1 MWSFRRMTPRSPARS
16 ANASRYAP
24 LLALGASLARRGI
37 LARFAI
43 GIGISTI
50 IFACAIAIAVG
61 RRGGEAPI
69 HTVPLVTSSAL
80 AWGAGFLLA
89 FSSAAHALRRDRAEG
104 VQHLLVARTTSLRA
118 YVIARIG
125 GLAAV
130 LAALCAGGT
139 LLTGLV
145 AVAASTRAGGVP
157 RTLQAT
163 AAAFVFSL
171 AFAAVVAPISF
182 AALGARSR
190 VGGYFFLLFIVVVPE
205 LFAALLSGVLPDSLL
220 EVIAIPSALAALRS
234 ALAPGSF
241 DVLRTM
247 RALVAIA
254 LWIMF
259 ASFLVRRTVA
269 MLDRGEAET
278 T

>member
-1 MWSFRRMTPRSPARS
+1 MWSFRGMTPRYATRS
-16 ANASRYAP
+16 AGASRYAP

-37 LARFAI
+37 LARLAI

-50 IFACAIAIAVG
+50 IFACAIAIALG
-61 RRGGEAPI
+61 RRAGEAPV

-89 FSSAAHALRRDRAEG
+89 FSSAAHALRRDRTEG

-130 LAALCAGGT
+130 MAVLVAGGT

-145 AVAASTRAGGVP
+145 AIAASTRTGGIP
-157 RTLQAT
+157 RALQAT
-163 AAAFVFSL
+163 GAAFVFAL
-171 AFAAVVAPISF
+171 AFSAVVAPIAF

-190 VGGYFFLLFIVVVPE
+190 MGGYFFLLFVIVLPE
-205 LFAALLSGVLPDSLL
+205 LFAGLLTGWLPDSLL

-234 ALAPGSF
+234 ALSPGSF
-241 DVLRTM
+241 EGLRAM

-259 ASFLVRRTVA
+259 AAFLVRGTVG
-269 MLDRGEAET
+269 MLDRGEGDT
-278 T
+278 

>member
-1 MWSFRRMTPRSPARS
+1 MTPR
-16 ANASRYAP
+16 YGP

-37 LARFAI
+37 LARLAI

-50 IFACAIAIAVG
+50 VFACAIAIALG
-61 RRGGEAPI
+61 RRAGEAPV
-69 HTVPLVTSSAL
+69 HTVPVVTSSAL

-89 FSSAAHALRRDRAEG
+89 FGSAAHALRRDRAEG
-104 VQHLLVARTTSLRA
+104 IQHLLVARTTSLRA

-130 LAALCAGGT
+130 IAAVVAGGT
-139 LLTGLV
+139 LLTGVV
-145 AVAASTRAGGVP
+145 AIAASTKGGGLLK
-157 RTLQAT
+157 TLQAT
-163 AAAFVFSL
+163 GASFVFSI
-171 AFAAVVAPISF
+171 AFAAVVAPIAF

-190 VGGYFFLLFIVVVPE
+190 VGGYFFLLFVIVVPE
-205 LFAALLSGVLPDSLL
+205 LFAGLLSGWLPESLL

-241 DVLRTM
+241 DVLRAM

-254 LWIMF
+254 LWIML
-259 ASFLVRRTVA
+259 ASVLVRRAVGL
-269 MLDRGEAET
+269 LDRGEGDA
-278 T
+278 

>member
-1 MWSFRRMTPRSPARS
+1 MWSFRVMTPRWPGFS
-16 ANASRYAP
+16 AGASNYAP
-24 LLALGASLARRGI
+24 LFALGASLARRGI

-43 GIGISTI
+43 GIGISTVA
-50 IFACAIAIAVG
+50 FACAIAIAIA
-61 RRGGEAPI
+61 RRGTDAPI
-69 HTVPLVTSSAL
+69 HTVPLVASSAL
-80 AWGAGFLLA
+80 AWGSGFLLA
-89 FSSAAHALRRDRAEG
+89 FSSAAHALRRDRTEG
-104 VQHLLVARTTSLRA
+104 VQHLLVARTTSLRS

-130 LAALCAGGT
+130 IAVVVAGGT

-145 AVAASTRAGGVP
+145 AIAASTKAGGVP

-163 AAAFVFSL
+163 GAAVVFSI
-171 AFAAVVAPISF
+171 AFAAVVAPVAF

-190 VGGYFFLLFIVVVPE
+190 MGGYFFLLFVIVLPE
-205 LFAALLSGVLPDSLL
+205 LFAGLLSGVLPDSLL

-241 DVLRTM
+241 DALRTM

-254 LWIMF
+254 LWILF
-259 ASFLVRRTVA
+259 ASFLVRRTVGA
-269 MLDRGEAET
+269 LDRGEGDA
-278 T
+278 

>member
-1 MWSFRRMTPRSPARS
+1 MWSFRVMTPRSPGFS
-16 ANASRYAP
+16 AGASNYAP

-50 IFACAIAIAVG
+50 AFACAIAIAIG
-61 RRGGEAPI
+61 RRGGDAPV
-69 HTVPLVTSSAL
+69 HTVPIVTSSAL

-130 LAALCAGGT
+130 IAAVVAGGT
-139 LLTGLV
+139 LLTGIV
-145 AVAASTRAGGVP
+145 AIAASTKTGSLP

-163 AAAFVFSL
+163 GAAFVFSI
-171 AFAAVVAPISF
+171 AFAAVLAPIAF

-190 VGGYFFLLFIVVVPE
+190 VGGYFFLLFVIVLPE
-205 LFAALLSGVLPDSLL
+205 LFAGLLSGWLPDALL

-241 DVLRTM
+241 DALRTM

-254 LWIMF
+254 LWILF

-269 MLDRGEAET
+269 MLDRGEADA
-278 T
+278 

>member
-1 MWSFRRMTPRSPARS
+1 MTPR
-16 ANASRYAP
+16 YTP
-24 LLALGASLARRGI
+24 LLALGASLARRGF

-43 GIGISTI
+43 GFGIATVAI
-50 IFACAIAIAVG
+50 ACAIAVAVA
-61 RRGGEAPI
+61 RRGGDAPI

-130 LAALCAGGT
+130 IAAVVAGGT
-139 LLTGLV
+139 LLTGIV
-145 AVAASTRAGGVP
+145 AVIASTKAGGVP

-163 AAAFVFSL
+163 GAAFVFSL
-171 AFAAVVAPISF
+171 AFSAVVAPVAF

-190 VGGYFFLLFIVVVPE
+190 VGGYFFLLFIVVLPE
-205 LFAALLSGVLPDSLL
+205 LFVGLLSGMLPESLL
-220 EVIAIPSALAALRS
+220 EVLAIPSALAALRS

-247 RALVAIA
+247 RALVSIA
-254 LWIMF
+254 LWILF

-269 MLDRGEAET
+269 MLDRGEGDP
-278 T
+278 

>member
-1 MWSFRRMTPRSPARS
+1 MWSFRVMTP
-16 ANASRYAP
+16 RYAP
-24 LLALGASLARRGI
+24 LLALGATLARRGI

-43 GIGISTI
+43 GIGIGTI
-50 IFACAIAIAVG
+50 AIACAIAVAIA
-61 RRGGEAPI
+61 RRGNDAPI

-125 GLAAV
+125 GLATVIAV
-130 LAALCAGGT
+130 IVAGGT

-145 AVAASTRAGGVP
+145 AIAASTKVGGLA

-163 AAAFVFSL
+163 GASFVFSL
-171 AFAAVVAPISF
+171 AFAAVVAPIAF

-190 VGGYFFLLFIVVVPE
+190 VGGYFFLLFVIVLPE
-205 LFAALLSGVLPDSLL
+205 LFAGLLAGVLPESLL

-234 ALAPGSF
+234 ALSPGSF

-254 LWIMF
+254 LWMML
-259 ASFLVRRTVA
+259 ASFLVRRTVGI
-269 MLDRGEAET
+269 LDRGEADA
-278 T
+278 

>member
-1 MWSFRRMTPRSPARS
+1 MWSFRWMTPR
-16 ANASRYAP
+16 YGP
-24 LLALGASLARRGI
+24 LLSLGASLARRGI
-37 LARFAI
+37 LARIAI
-43 GIGISTI
+43 ALGIFTVL
-50 IFACAIAIAVG
+50 FACAAAVALG
-61 RRGGEAPI
+61 RRGGDAPL
-69 HTVPLVTSSAL
+69 HTVPIVTSSAL

-130 LAALCAGGT
+130 LAVVVVGGT

-145 AVAASTRAGGVP
+145 AIAAATRTTGVP

-163 AAAFVFSL
+163 GAALAFSL
-171 AFAAVVAPISF
+171 AFSLVVAPLAF

-190 VGGYFFLLFIVVVPE
+190 VGGYFFLLFVIVLPE
-205 LFAALLSGVLPDSLL
+205 IIAGVLSGMLPESLT

-234 ALAPGSF
+234 ALSPGTF
-241 DVLRTM
+241 DILRTL

-254 LWIMF
+254 LWFFF
-259 ASFLVRRTVA
+259 ASAFVRRTA
-269 MLDRGEAET
+269 GMLDRGEVES
-278 T
+278 

>member
-1 MWSFRRMTPRSPARS
+1 MWSFRVMTPR
-16 ANASRYAP
+16 YGP
-24 LLALGASLARRGI
+24 LLALGASLARRGL

-43 GIGISTI
+43 GIGISTVLL
-50 IFACAIAIAVG
+50 ACAVAIAIA
-61 RRGGEAPI
+61 RRGGEAPV
-69 HTVPLVTSSAL
+69 HTVPLLTSSAL

-89 FSSAAHALRRDRAEG
+89 FSSAAHALRRDRTEG

-130 LAALCAGGT
+130 IAIVVAGGT

-145 AVAASTRAGGVP
+145 AIAASVKAGGIP

-163 AAAFVFSL
+163 GASFVFSL
-171 AFAAVVAPISF
+171 AFAAVVAPIAF

-190 VGGYFFLLFIVVVPE
+190 VGGYFFLLFIVVLPE
-205 LFAALLSGVLPDSLL
+205 LFTGLLSGLLPESLL
-220 EVIAIPSALAALRS
+220 EVLAIPSALAALRS
-234 ALAPGSF
+234 ALSPGSF
-241 DVLRTM
+241 DALRTM

-254 LWIMF
+254 LWIMIG
-259 ASFLVRRTVA
+259 SYLVKRTVA
-269 MLDRGEAET
+269 SLNRGESDA
-278 T
+278 